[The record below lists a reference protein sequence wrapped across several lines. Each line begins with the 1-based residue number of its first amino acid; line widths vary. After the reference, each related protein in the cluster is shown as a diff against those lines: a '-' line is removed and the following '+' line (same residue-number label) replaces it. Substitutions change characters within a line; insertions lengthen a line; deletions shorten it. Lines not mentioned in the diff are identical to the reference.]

1 MASRG
6 KWSQQTIILLLIL
19 FVAAVIRVY
28 KVVEIPAGFHR
39 DEALFGYEAY
49 SILKTGRDQ
58 HGHFM
63 PLDFEGFGIADYPL
77 AVYTR
82 VPAIALLGLNVFA
95 MRVGMLPF
103 ALLTIYLIYKLTR
116 KFFSD
121 ETTALVAAAVAAF
134 SSWHFFMSRAGY
146 GIFIYALMFL
156 LTGLYFLLY
165 GKSPRQRI
173 VGGIF
178 TALPLYT
185 YASYYFFL
193 PALLFGI
200 FVLYFKELKKDRAF
214 KAGYIAAVLT
224 TALAFAVFW
233 NHNIRRAP
241 QAAFYV
247 NDSGIRFAWSDK
259 PVGERF
265 ALGGSYDQLE
275 QILHKPQLGY
285 VYKAASNYFDSFSVG
300 FWLKS
305 GRGFESNVSGFG
317 NLLLYEPLLILFGA
331 ACLLWRRSK
340 AGLLLIF
347 WVLAGPLATT
357 FTKDLSSTRLFH
369 MVPALVILEALGIK
383 ALWDL
388 ILKIKPKILAPLVL
402 VFVAIPVVFVNA
414 LYFDAYFRH
423 MAAYSGK
430 WWFKGALEIVDV
442 VNKYPDKK
450 VYMNTKGDMFYV
462 FVLFREKYD
471 PALFQKTA
479 KWDTLP
485 ENFKTVS
492 SIGRYNFVEKIEIED
507 LCRDFESIY
516 VEKVE
521 EENQPVFVPDGQ
533 ITFVGSDTYYYFIP
547 TPEKCESGSYLLTE
561 GR

>member
-1 MASRG
+1 MAS
-6 KWSQQTIILLLIL
+6 KILLLIL
-19 FVAAVIRVY
+19 AASLFIRVWQLTT
-28 KVVEIPAGFHR
+28 IPTGFHR

-58 HGHFM
+58 HGRFM

-77 AVYTR
+77 AVYMR
-82 VPAIALLGLNVFA
+82 VPSIAILGLNLFA
-95 MRVGMLPF
+95 MRVGMIPF
-103 ALLTIYLIYKLTR
+103 ALLTIYLIYKLTER
-116 KFFSD
+116 FFKD
-121 ETTALVAAAVAAF
+121 RALGLIAATVAAF

-146 GIFIYALMFL
+146 GIFIYALML
-156 LTGLYFLLY
+156 LLIGFYFLLF
-165 GKSPRQRI
+165 GRDRKQRI
-173 VGGIF
+173 IGGVF
-178 TALPLYT
+178 TGLPLYT

-193 PALLFGI
+193 PALLTAI
-200 FVLYFKELKKDRAF
+200 FVLYFNEFKRDKAF
-214 KAGYIAAVLT
+214 RAGYIAAILT
-224 TALAFAVFW
+224 TALAFVIFW
-233 NHNIRRAP
+233 NHNMRRAP

-247 NDSGIRFAWSDK
+247 NDAGIRFAWSDK

-265 ALGGSYDQLE
+265 ALGGSYDLLE
-275 QILHKPQLGY
+275 QVLHKPQLGY

-317 NLLLYEPLLILFGA
+317 NLLLYEPILIFLGSA
-331 ACLLWRRSK
+331 YLLWKRSRF
-340 AGLLLIF
+340 GLLLIF

-369 MVPALVILEALGIK
+369 MVPALVILEAVGIK

-388 ILKIKPKILAPLVL
+388 ILKIKPRTLTLL
-402 VFVAIPVVFVNA
+402 VFIVVAAPILFLNV

-423 MAAYSGK
+423 MSAYSGK
-430 WWFKGALEIVDV
+430 WWFKGAIEIIDV
-442 VNKYPDKK
+442 VDKYPGKK
-450 VYMNTKGDMFYV
+450 VYMNTKRDMFYV

-479 KWDTLP
+479 KWETLP

-492 SIGRYNFVEKIEIED
+492 SFGRYNFVDKID
-507 LCRDFESIY
+507 ADWMCRDYESIY

-521 EENQPVFVPDGQ
+521 EENEPSFVPDG
-533 ITFVGSDTYYYFIP
+533 IVHFEGADTYAYFVP
-547 TPEKCESGSYLLTE
+547 TPEKCESGSYLRPGESL
-561 GR
+561 